1 MSNNSV
7 STEFGKLMERQQL
20 MDQKIDSVVYITEL
34 K

>member
-20 MDQKIDSVVYITEL
+20 MDQRIDSVVYIKAL